1 MKIEPSGNVKQSTIK
16 ETRILR
22 CLDVSLLARRF
33 SSCEQIDGPQVKV
46 EPTIQPALWVESL
59 LYSRHPPEISRYP
72 TKQQAITLANRTR
85 QSRPRA
91 SHARYTWHVT
101 RTLLGL
107 PSLVHSNPI
116 DTALFNIQLTS
127 TRHSTI
133 WQSTIRPFNHS
144 TIRFA
149 LDTTRKTLH
158 NARSIHPSNFNL
170 PLKFLSI
177 SISFGIRSII
187 ILWSTNTNCT
197 ARDWRIGLDWIG
209 LNSFVLIMRSEW
221 SYQDSRMN
229 SIQFNSIQFNSIDK
243 VQNRIQFNPSPT
255 SMLSTGVLSI
265 GVASRCSSRFQWWLS
280 RRLFISILTLT
291 VARVEIEAIGPYNL
305 QCLRNQC
312 SRHKNH

>member
-197 ARDWRIGLDWIG
+197 ARDWRIGLDWI
-209 LNSFVLIMRSEW
+209 E
-221 SYQDSRMN
+221 
-229 SIQFNSIQFNSIDK
+229 
-243 VQNRIQFNPSPT
+243 
-255 SMLSTGVLSI
+255 
-265 GVASRCSSRFQWWLS
+265 
-280 RRLFISILTLT
+280 
-291 VARVEIEAIGPYNL
+291 
-305 QCLRNQC
+305 
-312 SRHKNH
+312 